1 MLREID
7 SIPANERL
15 GFFRDVTRRSSYSDQ
30 MLFPPLARQ
39 LAPFNNNPSSSQ
51 NQSNGARAGVSQGRH
66 SLGGGSSGADTGRT
80 VTTMQQRA
88 QSVGPR
94 VQQQGRSGFENNNSS
109 TSSGSALG
117 KRKSNEPEL
126 ASRYATLYPSS
137 GHEEGRDRERGDRE
151 RDFNNY
157 HDSNNSRRNSFPAN
171 GAGRGR
177 FSLGGDNR
185 SDRSDNRGDNRSSHV
200 PNAHSRFSSPDAKYH
215 NQQGNSNSNS
225 GHKSRPP
232 PPAPQQSVAPMAA
245 ASASWNAKIESRK
258 RRFQE

>member
-1 MLREID
+1 MLRDID

-15 GFFRDVTRRSSYSDQ
+15 GYFRDVTRRSSYSDQ

-51 NQSNGARAGVSQGRH
+51 NQGGGARAGVSQGRH
-66 SLGGGSSGADTGRT
+66 SLGGGGDSGRT
-80 VTTMQQRA
+80 VTTVQQRA

-94 VQQQGRSGFENNNSS
+94 VQQQGRSGFDSG
-109 TSSGSALG
+109 SGSALG

-137 GHEEGRDRERGDRE
+137 GYEEGRDRERGDRE
-151 RDFNNY
+151 RDYNNY
-157 HDSNNSRRNSFPAN
+157 HDSNNARRNSFPAN
-171 GAGRGR
+171 GATRGR
-177 FSLGGDNR
+177 SSHG
-185 SDRSDNRGDNRSSHV
+185 SDSRGDNRGNV
-200 PNAHSRFSSPDAKYH
+200 PNAHNRFTSPDAKYH
-215 NQQGNSNSNS
+215 HQQGSSSS
-225 GHKSRPP
+225 GHKSRLPP
-232 PPAPQQSVAPMAA
+232 PPPPVSLPPMAA